1 MTHKS
6 NLKLGIVFALGAIAI
21 FSVMNA
27 VIKGIE
33 TTYPPV
39 QVAFMRFLVSMIPCF
54 GFYFYEKNRPALF
67 ISTKLTL
74 KHLLRGVMSG
84 VGITALCA
92 AFRLLPFGDATA
104 INFSSILFIT
114 ALSVP
119 MLHQHVDRARWI
131 AVLVGFVGILI
142 IAQPG
147 GDVFGMG
154 ALYALIYAATDAYV
168 IVSGRLLSKEH
179 SPGAATAVFCLFATL
194 ATGVGAFF
202 VWKEMLFYDLF
213 ILIGIGL
220 LGGLGFL
227 FQTIAYNFASAS
239 VVAPMAYSGMLWGGI
254 FGFFIWG
261 EVPNMFLIL
270 GGILIIG
277 SGYYIIAREAK
288 ESMK

>member
-1 MTHKS
+1 MHKN
-6 NLKLGIVFALGAIAI
+6 NLKIGIVFALCAIAI

-33 TTYPPV
+33 TTYPPL

-67 ISTKLTL
+67 ISKKITL
-74 KHLLRGVMSG
+74 KHLLRGIMG
-84 VGITALCA
+84 GIGIASLCA

-119 MLHQHVDRARWI
+119 MLHQDVDRARWI
-131 AVLVGFVGILI
+131 AILIGFIGILI

-147 GDVFGMG
+147 GNVFGMG
-154 ALYALIYAATDAYV
+154 AIYALIYALMDAYV
-168 IVSGRLLSKEH
+168 IVSGRLLSTQH

-194 ATGVGAFF
+194 TTGIGAFF
-202 VWKEMLFYDLF
+202 VWKEILFFDLF

-239 VVAPMAYSGMLWGGI
+239 AVAPMAYSGMLWGGI

-261 EVPNMFLIL
+261 EIPSIFLVF

-277 SGYYIIAREAK
+277 SGYYIILRETK
-288 ESMK
+288 DL